1 MNNNI
6 KKNYLGIDWGVS
18 KVGIALADGETRMAF
33 TYDTL
38 KNDKNFLKKLLEI
51 IFKEKIET
59 IVIGV
64 PMYKNKKK
72 EIFGGE
78 KLGEM
83 IEKNI
88 KNGVKIKYQN
98 EMFSTKIAERNL
110 IERGVKKIKRFDDAE
125 SARIILESWLD
136 ENNK

>member
-6 KKNYLGIDWGVS
+6 EKNYLGIDWGVA
-18 KVGIALADGETRMAF
+18 KVGIALSDEETRMAF
-33 TYDTL
+33 SYATL
-38 KNDKNFLKKLLEI
+38 KNDKNFLKNLLEI
-51 IFKEKIET
+51 IFKEKIGT

-64 PMYKNKKK
+64 PIYKNKKK
-72 EIFGGE
+72 ETFGGK
-78 KLGEM
+78 KLEEI

-110 IERGVKKIKRFDDAE
+110 IERGAKKIKRFDDAE
-125 SARIILESWLD
+125 AARIILESWLS
-136 ENNK
+136 ENSK